1 MRNNLD
7 RHLSAVRN
15 LGILA
20 HVDAGKTTVTERILY
35 ATGTTHKRGE
45 VHDGTTITDFDPQE
59 RDRGITIFAAA
70 VSCDWDGHRI
80 NLIDTPGHV
89 DFADE
94 VGRSLRVLDGAVA
107 VFDAVAGVEP
117 QSESVWRQAD
127 RHGVPRIA
135 FVNKLDR
142 VGADLDT
149 AVASIR
155 ERLHPV
161 PLVVQLPIGTEN
173 AFTGVVDLLRM
184 RALTWNDG
192 SDTAAET
199 VVEAVVEAVV
209 PEELREEALRR
220 RRMLEEAVA
229 ERHPAALEEFCDRE
243 TLSADTLSR
252 ALRDLTRTGDGVVVL
267 CGSAYRNR
275 GIEPLLDAVVAYLPS
290 PLDVPP
296 VCGMRDGVD
305 GMRHADGEMHKA
317 VNDMQE
323 SVDRMQDGADDV
335 QGGVDRMQDGADDVQ
350 GGVDRMQDGADDVQG
365 GVDRM
370 QDGADDVQG
379 GVDRMQ
385 DVVGEQRAADPAA
398 PFAALA
404 FKVSA
409 TPTGRLTYLRVYSG
423 TIEKGDAVW
432 ESGARRTERIGRI
445 LSVQADRH
453 AQLERAVAG
462 DIVAVVGLKSAR
474 AGSTLCAP
482 GAPIVLEPPGVP
494 EPVVSVAV
502 EALASTD
509 ADRLASALARLA
521 EEDPSLVVRT
531 DPETGQTVLSGMGEL
546 HLEVAV
552 EKVRRGLGVEV
563 NVGRP
568 RVTYRET
575 VARGVS
581 GLVFRHVKQD
591 GGAGQFAQV
600 VLDVEPLGAAGVG
613 SAGGAEGSG
622 GDTEIGAESGFVF
635 RSAVVGGRVPQE
647 YVRAVE
653 AGCRDA
659 LAEGPLGG
667 HPVTGLRVT
676 LTDGATHV
684 KDSSEMAFRTAGRLG
699 LREALRGCAMVLL
712 EPVVEVTVTVPQDA
726 VGGVLGDLAARRGRV
741 TDSTV
746 RGGSAVVTATVPLA
760 ELFGYATRLRSRTQ
774 GRGTFSARPTGYA
787 PAPASAATPGAA
799 TMK

>member
-1 MRNNLD
+1 MRTHTSEPLVV
-7 RHLSAVRN
+7 VRN

-20 HVDAGKTTVTERILY
+20 HVDAGKTTVTERILF

-45 VHDGTTITDFDPQE
+45 VHDGTTVTDFDPQE

-70 VSCDWDGHRI
+70 VSCAWDGHRL

-94 VGRSLRVLDGAVA
+94 VERSLRVLDGAVA

-142 VGADLDT
+142 AGADLDA

-155 ERLHPV
+155 RRLHPA
-161 PLVVQLPIGTEN
+161 PLVVQLPIGSEDG
-173 AFTGVVDLLRM
+173 FTGVVDLVRM
-184 RALTWNDG
+184 RALTWSASG
-192 SDTAAET
+192 
-199 VVEAVVEAVV
+199 EAVQDGPV
-209 PEELREEALRR
+209 PAALREEALKRR
-220 RRMLEEAVA
+220 RLLEEAVA

-243 TLSADTLSR
+243 TLSEGTLTA
-252 ALRDLTRTGDGVVVL
+252 ALRDLTHSGDGVVVL

-290 PLDVPP
+290 PLDVPA
-296 VCGMRDGVD
+296 VRG
-305 GMRHADGEMHKA
+305 ANGE
-317 VNDMQE
+317 E
-323 SVDRMQDGADDV
+323 RPS
-335 QGGVDRMQDGADDVQ
+335 
-350 GGVDRMQDGADDVQG
+350 
-365 GVDRM
+365 
-370 QDGADDVQG
+370 
-379 GVDRMQ
+379 
-385 DVVGEQRAADPAA
+385 DPAA
-398 PFAALA
+398 PLAALA
-404 FKVSA
+404 FKVNA
-409 TPTGRLTYLRVYSG
+409 TATGRLTYVRVYSG
-423 TIEKGDAVW
+423 TIEKGATVWDA
-432 ESGARRTERIGRI
+432 GARRTERVGRI
-445 LSVQADRH
+445 LRVQADRH
-453 AQLERAVAG
+453 APLDRAVAG

-474 AGSTLCAP
+474 AGATLCAP
-482 GAPIVLEPPGVP
+482 DAPLVLEPPGVA

-502 EALASTD
+502 EAGRSVDT
-509 ADRLASALARLA
+509 DRLASALARLA

-531 DPETGQTVLSGMGEL
+531 DAETGQTLLSGMGEL

-552 EKVRRGLGVEV
+552 EKVRREHGLVL

-568 RVTYRET
+568 RVSYRET
-575 VARGVS
+575 VGRGVS
-581 GLVFRHVKQD
+581 GLVHRHVKQD
-591 GGAGQFAQV
+591 GGAGQFAHV
-600 VLDVEPLGAAGVG
+600 VLDVEPLEAGF
-613 SAGGAEGSG
+613 E
-622 GDTEIGAESGFVF
+622 F

-676 LTDGATHV
+676 LTDGSTHV
-684 KDSSEMAFRTAGRLG
+684 KDSSDTAFRTAGRFG
-699 LREALRGCAMVLL
+699 LREALRACAMVLL
-712 EPVVEVTVTVPQDA
+712 EPVVEVTVTVPEDA
-726 VGGVLGDLAARRGRV
+726 VGAVLGDLAARRGRV
-741 TDSTV
+741 SGSAA

-774 GRGTFSARPTGYA
+774 GRGTFTARPTGYA
-787 PAPASAATPGAA
+787 PAPAEAAVRR
-799 TMK
+799 

>member
-1 MRNNLD
+1 MRTNLNT
-7 RHLSAVRN
+7 LTVVRN

-45 VHDGTTITDFDPQE
+45 VHDGTTVTDFDPQE

-70 VSCDWDGHRI
+70 VSCTWDGHRI

-94 VGRSLRVLDGAVA
+94 VERSLRVLDGAVA

-142 VGADLDT
+142 AGADLDT

-155 ERLHPV
+155 ERLHPA
-161 PLVVQLPIGTEN
+161 PLVVQLPIGREDT
-173 AFTGVVDLLRM
+173 FTGVVDLPRM
-184 RALTWNDG
+184 RALNWSADDG
-192 SDTAAET
+192 GEK
-199 VVEAVVEAVV
+199 VEEGPV
-209 PEELREEALRR
+209 PEGLREEALRR
-220 RRMLEEAVA
+220 RRLLEEAVA
-229 ERHPAALEEFCDRE
+229 ELHPGALEEFCTRS
-243 TLSADTLSR
+243 TLDTRTLVG
-252 ALRDLTRTGDGVVVL
+252 ALRDLTRSGEGVVVL

-290 PLDVPP
+290 PLDVPA
-296 VCGMRDGVD
+296 VRGTTYDGT
-305 GMRHADGEMHKA
+305 E
-317 VNDMQE
+317 QE
-323 SVDRMQDGADDV
+323 
-335 QGGVDRMQDGADDVQ
+335 
-350 GGVDRMQDGADDVQG
+350 
-365 GVDRM
+365 
-370 QDGADDVQG
+370 
-379 GVDRMQ
+379 
-385 DVVGEQRAADPAA
+385 RAADPRA

-404 FKVSA
+404 FKVNA

-423 TIEKGDAVW
+423 TIEKGDTVMDT
-432 ESGARRTERIGRI
+432 GTRRTERIGRI
-445 LSVQADRH
+445 LRVRADRH

-482 GAPIVLEPPGVP
+482 AAPLVLEPPGVAD
-494 EPVVSVAV
+494 PVVSVAV
-502 EALASTD
+502 EARSSLDT
-509 ADRLASALARLA
+509 DRLASALARLV

-552 EKVRRGLGVEV
+552 EKVRRDHGLEV
-563 NVGRP
+563 AVGRP
-568 RVTYRET
+568 RVACRET

-581 GLVFRHVKQD
+581 GLVYRHVKQD

-600 VLDVEPLGAAGVG
+600 VLDVEPLEAAAGF
-613 SAGGAEGSG
+613 E
-622 GDTEIGAESGFVF
+622 F
-635 RSAVVGGRVPQE
+635 RSSVVGGRVPQE

-653 AGCRDA
+653 AGCRDT
-659 LAEGPLGG
+659 LGEGPLGG

-684 KDSSEMAFRTAGRLG
+684 KDSSDTAFRTAGRFA
-699 LREALRGCAMVLL
+699 LREALRACAMTLL
-712 EPVVEVTVTVPQDA
+712 EPVVEVTVTVPEET
-726 VGGVLGDLAARRGRV
+726 VGSVLGDLAARRGRV
-741 TDSTV
+741 S
-746 RGGSAVVTATVPLA
+746 GSATRAGAAVVTATVPLA

-774 GRGTFSARPTGYA
+774 GRGTFTTRPTGYA
-787 PAPASAATPGAA
+787 PAPAPAPTSASVSTP
-799 TMK
+799 TR

>member
-7 RHLSAVRN
+7 RDLTRLSVVRN

-45 VHDGTTITDFDPQE
+45 VHDGTTVTDFDPQE

-70 VSCDWDGHRI
+70 VSCEWEGHRV

-94 VGRSLRVLDGAVA
+94 VERSLRVLDGAVA

-127 RHGVPRIA
+127 RYGVPRIA

-142 VGADLDT
+142 AGADLDA
-149 AVASIR
+149 AVESIR
-155 ERLHPV
+155 TRLHPV
-161 PLVVQLPIGTEN
+161 PLVVQLPIGTEDG
-173 AFTGVVDLLRM
+173 FEGVVDLLRM
-184 RALTWNDG
+184 RALTWNADG
-192 SDTAAET
+192 GDTP
-199 VVEAVVEAVV
+199 VEAPVDTPV

-220 RRMLEEAVA
+220 RRLLEEAVA
-229 ERHPAALEEFCDRE
+229 ERHPAALEEFCDQG
-243 TLSADTLSR
+243 TLSARTLSG

-275 GIEPLLDAVVAYLPS
+275 GIQPLLDAVVAYLPS

-296 VCGMRDGVD
+296 VAGTDPAGTGTD
-305 GMRHADGEMHKA
+305 AGAGTGTDAGAGAGNDAGE
-317 VNDMQE
+317 
-323 SVDRMQDGADDV
+323 R
-335 QGGVDRMQDGADDVQ
+335 RP
-350 GGVDRMQDGADDVQG
+350 
-365 GVDRM
+365 
-370 QDGADDVQG
+370 
-379 GVDRMQ
+379 
-385 DVVGEQRAADPAA
+385 ADPDA

-404 FKVSA
+404 FKVNA

-432 ESGARRTERIGRI
+432 ESGTRRTERIGRI
-445 LSVQADRH
+445 LRVQADRH

-462 DIVAVVGLKSAR
+462 DIVAVVGLKAAR

-482 GAPIVLEPPGVP
+482 EAPLVLEPPGVAA
-494 EPVVSVAV
+494 PVVSVAV
-502 EALASTD
+502 EARTSAD
-509 ADRLASALARLA
+509 ADRLASALARSA

-531 DPETGQTVLSGMGEL
+531 DSETGQTLLSGMGEL

-552 EKVRRGLGVEV
+552 EKIRRSLGVEV
-563 NVGRP
+563 TVGRP

-591 GGAGQFAQV
+591 GGAGQFAHI
-600 VLDVEPLGAAGVG
+600 VLDVEPLDAG
-613 SAGGAEGSG
+613 SPGAEG
-622 GDTEIGAESGFVF
+622 GAATGFVF

-684 KDSSEMAFRTAGRLG
+684 KDSSETAFRTAGRLG
-699 LREALRGCAMVLL
+699 LREALRRCAMVLL
-712 EPVVEVTVTVPQDA
+712 EPVVEVTVTVPEDV
-726 VGGVLGDLAARRGRV
+726 VGGVLGDLAGRRGRV

-746 RGGSAVVTATVPLA
+746 RGGSAIVTATVPLA

-774 GRGTFSARPTGYA
+774 GRGAFSTRPTGYA
-787 PAPASAATPGAA
+787 PAPAPTATP
-799 TMK
+799 TR